1 VIVRRVVAVIINSE
15 QQKTLL
21 KNPSRGFHFF
31 FLKKLDPTARMGAEY
46 FLKRNG
52 WQQKKRSTIND
63 MKMV

>member
-31 FLKKLDPTARMGAEY
+31 NFFFEKTRPYGADGRRVFFEEKW
-46 FLKRNG
+46 LAT
-52 WQQKKRSTIND
+52 KKRINHQ
-63 MKMV
+63 

>member
-31 FLKKLDPTARMGAEY
+31 IFFWEKLDPTARMGAEY

-52 WQQKKRSTIND
+52 WQQKKRINHQ
-63 MKMV
+63 